1 MTGPAQSDP
10 RPLPDRLSMADRHVL
25 VTGAASGLGLAMA
38 EGMLQCG
45 AVVTMLDRDAEEL
58 AASAAALLGATG
70 GTVHQVVCDVS
81 RPEQVDDAVD
91 GAAAAVGRLDAVFA
105 NAGIAGGPGISSDEG
120 RLYDLDWSVFD
131 GALSVNLVGTLAT
144 IRAAAR
150 AMRPA
155 GRGSIVVT
163 VSTAGLRADNMV
175 GYGYS
180 ASKGALAN
188 LVRQAAVDLAP
199 DGIRVNGIAP
209 GPFYTN
215 IGGRGPIEPA
225 LEKQWA
231 DTVLLGRMGVRQEV
245 QGIALLLASDASSF
259 MTGAVHPVDGG
270 ALAGAFGP

>member
-1 MTGPAQSDP
+1 MSGPTERDS
-10 RPLPDRLSMADRHVL
+10 RPLPDRLSMAGRHVL

-45 AVVTMLDRDAEEL
+45 AVVTMLDRDAGEL
-58 AASAAALLGATG
+58 AGSAAALTRAG

-81 RPEQVDDAVD
+81 RPEEVAQAVG
-91 GAAAAVGRLDAVFA
+91 GAAAEAGRLDAVFA
-105 NAGIAGGPGISSDEG
+105 NAGIAGGPGISSAEG
-120 RLYDLDWSVFD
+120 RLYDLDWAVFD
-131 GALSVNLVGTLAT
+131 GALAVNLVGTLAT
-144 IRAAAR
+144 VRAAAR
-150 AMRPA
+150 VMRPA

-209 GPFYTN
+209 GPFHTN

-231 DTVLLGRMGVRQEV
+231 DTVLLRRMGIRQEI
-245 QGIALLLASDASSF
+245 QGLALLLACDASSF
-259 MTGAVHPVDGG
+259 MTGHVHPVDGG
-270 ALAGAFGP
+270 AMVGAFGP

>member
-1 MTGPAQSDP
+1 MTAPDRRDL
-10 RPLPDRLSMADRHVL
+10 RPLPDRLSMVDRHVL

-45 AVVTMLDRDAEEL
+45 AAVTMLDRDAGEL
-58 AASAAALLGATG
+58 AASAAALAGSG
-70 GTVHQVVCDVS
+70 GTVQQVVCDVS
-81 RPEQVDDAVD
+81 RPDEVDEAVG
-91 GAAAAVGRLDAVFA
+91 GAAAEVGRLDAVFA
-105 NAGIAGGPGISSDEG
+105 NAGIAGGPGISSAEG

-131 GALSVNLVGTLAT
+131 GALAVNLVGTLAT
-144 IRAAAR
+144 VRAAAR

-209 GPFYTN
+209 GPFHTN

-231 DTVLLGRMGVRQEV
+231 DTVLLRRMGVRQEV

-270 ALAGAFGP
+270 AMVGAFGP

>member
-1 MTGPAQSDP
+1 MTAADQRDP

-38 EGMLQCG
+38 EGLLQCG
-45 AVVTMLDRDAEEL
+45 AVVTMLDRDATEL
-58 AASAAALLGATG
+58 AASAAALADM

-81 RPEQVDDAVD
+81 RPEEVDEAVG
-91 GAAAAVGRLDAVFA
+91 GAAAELGRLDAVFA

-131 GALSVNLVGTLAT
+131 GALAVNLVGTLAT

-215 IGGRGPIEPA
+215 IGGRGPIDPA
-225 LEKQWA
+225 VEKQWA
-231 DTVLLGRMGVRQEV
+231 DTVLLRRMGIRQEV

-259 MTGAVHPVDGG
+259 MTGGVHAVDGG
-270 ALAGAFGP
+270 ATVGAFGP

>member
-1 MTGPAQSDP
+1 
-10 RPLPDRLSMADRHVL
+10 
-25 VTGAASGLGLAMA
+25 
-38 EGMLQCG
+38 
-45 AVVTMLDRDAEEL
+45 
-58 AASAAALLGATG
+58 
-70 GTVHQVVCDVS
+70 
-81 RPEQVDDAVD
+81 
-91 GAAAAVGRLDAVFA
+91 
-105 NAGIAGGPGISSDEG
+105 
-120 RLYDLDWSVFD
+120 
-131 GALSVNLVGTLAT
+131 
-144 IRAAAR
+144 
-150 AMRPA
+150 
-155 GRGSIVVT
+155 

-231 DTVLLGRMGVRQEV
+231 DTVLLRRMGVRQEV

-270 ALAGAFGP
+270 AMVGAFGP

>member
-1 MTGPAQSDP
+1 MTGPAQGDP